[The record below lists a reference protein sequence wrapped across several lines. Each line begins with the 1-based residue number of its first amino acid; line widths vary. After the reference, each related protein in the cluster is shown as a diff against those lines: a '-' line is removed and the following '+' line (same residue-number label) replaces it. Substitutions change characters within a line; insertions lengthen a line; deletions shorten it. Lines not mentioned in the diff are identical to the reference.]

1 MGCRRRAGWLGA
13 IGGWLAAAS
22 AFAQPAGETAA
33 PGPEPHSA
41 ASAVPSFPAAR
52 VPLEELHPA
61 IRERVRKV
69 LEHPTLSAR
78 GPAEGFCC
86 SPLLYYWLV
95 EHPDQ
100 ASRLWRGLGAQC
112 THIANDG
119 GGRFSWQDP
128 QAGEIHWETV
138 LRGPHMR
145 VWFAE
150 GEVKPAPLLPSSKV
164 QAVLVLHY
172 VEGHDGEGKPALRH
186 QMDLVLHTDSRAL
199 ALAARLFGVAAPR
212 AAEQY
217 IAQMEMFFGALAWY
231 LTEHPAKAR
240 ALFEQMQRPTGT
252 GAATP
257 PPPPGNG

>member
-13 IGGWLAAAS
+13 IAGWLAAATVS
-22 AFAQPAGETAA
+22 AQQAGSTAA
-33 PGPEPHSA
+33 PTPEHPTGA
-41 ASAVPSFPAAR
+41 AATPSFPPAR
-52 VPLEELHPA
+52 VPLEELPPA
-61 IRERVRKV
+61 VRDRVRKV

-100 ASRLWRGLGAQC
+100 AARLWRGLGAQC
-112 THIANDG
+112 TNILNLG
-119 GGRFSWQDP
+119 GGRFGWEDA
-128 QAGEIHWETV
+128 QAGEIHWDTV
-138 LRGPHMR
+138 LRGPHQR
-145 VWFAE
+145 VWYAE
-150 GEVKPAPLLPSSKV
+150 GQVKPAPLLPSAPV
-164 QAVLVLHY
+164 HAVLVLHH
-172 VEGHDGEGKPALRH
+172 VEGRDGDGHPAMRH

-231 LTEHPAKAR
+231 LTEHPAKAKT
-240 ALFEQMQRPTGT
+240 LFEQLQHPAGT
-252 GAATP
+252 DAASP
-257 PPPPGNG
+257 PHPGKG